1 MPVDPAALGEVEFFT
16 LLGDEDRRALSEV
29 VDLVRLDGG
38 ETLFRAGEPGESL
51 YLVRAGEVE
60 LSINDNVGQKI
71 TLDTAGPGD
80 FFGEIALLDSGP
92 RTATAVALVESEL
105 IELDRDDLLLLFRS
119 KPDAALHMLAA
130 MGRMTRKADALL
142 RTRVSRNVN
151 EEVEERLTP
160 LQRISDG
167 LAWFSGSMLFL
178 FIHAAWFVAW
188 VSLNTFL
195 APLFF
200 PAGGFDPFPFGLL
213 TMIVSLEAIF
223 LSCFVLISQN
233 RQAQKDKVRGDI
245 EYDVNI
251 KAEMEVAHLHEKT
264 DHLHGEMLRRFNE
277 LEKLLARLG
286 ERERV

>member
-1 MPVDPAALGEVEFFT
+1 MPVNPAALGESEFFN

-29 VDLVRLDGG
+29 VDLVRLEGG
-38 ETLFRAGEPGESL
+38 QTLFRAGEPGESL

-60 LSINDNVGQKI
+60 LFIYDNVGQKI
-71 TLDTAGPGD
+71 TLDTAGHGD

-92 RTATAVALVESEL
+92 RTASAVALVETEL
-105 IELDRDDLLLLFRS
+105 IELDRDDLLLLFQR

-160 LQRISDG
+160 LQRVSDG

-178 FIHAAWFVAW
+178 FIHAAWFVVW

-195 APLFF
+195 APVFF

-223 LSCFVLISQN
+223 LSCFVLISAN
-233 RQAQKDKVRGDI
+233 RQAEKDKVRADV

-277 LEKLLARLG
+277 LEKLLARRR
-286 ERERV
+286 EEERV

>member
-1 MPVDPAALGEVEFFT
+1 MPVDPAALVEIEFFS
-16 LLGDEDRRALSEV
+16 LLGEEDRQALSEV
-29 VDLVRLDGG
+29 IDLVSLGDG
-38 ETLFRAGEPGESL
+38 ETLFRAGDPGESL

-71 TLDTAGPGD
+71 TLDTAAPGD

-92 RTATAVALVESEL
+92 RTATAVALVASEL
-105 IELDRDDLLLLFRS
+105 IELDRDDLLLLFRR

-160 LQRISDG
+160 LQRISDW

-178 FIHAAWFVAW
+178 FLHAAWFVVW

-223 LSCFVLISQN
+223 LSCFVLISAN
-233 RQAQKDKVRGDI
+233 RQAEKDKVRADV

-277 LEKLLARLG
+277 LEKLLARRE